1 MILKG
6 CEMDPSPLPTLR
18 RGVHRCRNDTFFTS
32 SQFHCRWL
40 TPSSLRDLF
49 IHSFSPQRLTKFLPS
64 GHPYTAENNF
74 LHSWGLEVPD
84 PVKHSYGYWKV
95 HLGLCVIEL
104 GLLCCSAS
112 LTDWPWASQVNV
124 QMSVSSSIKYRH
136 CLPIS
141 ASPADFS
148 AWMWDL
154 WIQIQGLRH
163 LWHVLLG

>member
-1 MILKG
+1 MKWIPPPCPPCAVGYTGAGMTHFLHHHSFIAG
-6 CEMDPSPLPTLR
+6 GSLPPVW
-18 RGVHRCRNDTFFTS
+18 GIYS
-32 SQFHCRWL
+32 
-40 TPSSLRDLF
+40 F